1 MLNNNYNRHRQTQR
15 SSLILMTLLA
25 VVGIITVAFSKKMN
39 EQMTHTNIQL
49 QLGNELSSLNRADAW
64 LNSTPLNPK
73 DLRGKV
79 VLVDFWTYT
88 CINWRRQLPY
98 VRAWAAKYK
107 KYGLEVIGVHTP
119 EFAFEQ
125 NIDNVR
131 WAVKNMGIDY
141 PVAIDN
147 NYAVWNGFN
156 NHYWPAL
163 YFFDT
168 RGNLRHTQ
176 FGEGEYEE
184 SEKIIQQLLK
194 ESGASGIN
202 DELVLV
208 DPSGYEV
215 QADWNTLRSPE
226 NYLGY
231 DRAND
236 FVSLNGK
243 KSGKPFAYTAA
254 SQLSLNQWSLSGNW
268 TRKTNEIVL
277 NESNGRILYRFQA
290 RDLHLVMGPAK
301 QGTTI
306 KFHVLINGKAP
317 GEAHGTDIDSGGN
330 GTITEQRMYHLIR
343 QQEHVG
349 DQLFEIEFFESG
361 VEVFVFT
368 FG

>member
-1 MLNNNYNRHRQTQR
+1 MLNNNNSPLRQRQR
-15 SSLILMTLLA
+15 SSLIRTILLA
-25 VVGIITVAFSKKMN
+25 VVGIITAAFSKKVD
-39 EQMTHTNIQL
+39 EQMKNSNVQL
-49 QLGNELSSLNRADAW
+49 QLDNELASLSSANEW
-64 LNSTPLNPK
+64 LNSIPLNQK
-73 DLRGKV
+73 NLRGKV

-98 VRAWAAKYK
+98 VRAWSEKYK

-131 WAVKNMGIDY
+131 WAVKNMGINY

-147 NYAVWNGFN
+147 NYAIWNGFN

-163 YFFDT
+163 YFFDA
-168 RGNLRHTQ
+168 RGNLRHAQ
-176 FGEGEYEE
+176 FGEGEYEG

-194 ESGASGIN
+194 ESGVTGIT

-208 DPSGYEV
+208 NPTGYEV
-215 QADWNTLRSPE
+215 QADWSTLQSPE

-231 DRAND
+231 ERTHD
-236 FVSLNGK
+236 FVSVNGK
-243 KSGKPFAYTAA
+243 KSGKPFAYTAP
-254 SQLSLNQWSLSGNW
+254 SQLSLNQWTLSGNW

-277 NESNGRILYRFQA
+277 NETNGRIQYRFQA

-301 QGTTI
+301 PGTTI
-306 KFHVLINGKAP
+306 KFRVLVNGKAP
-317 GEAHGTDIDSGGN
+317 GEAKGTDIDSEGN

-343 QQEHVG
+343 QQGLVT
-349 DQLFEIEFFESG
+349 DQLFEIEFFGSG
-361 VEVFVFT
+361 VEAFAFT